1 MTGIERIQHGFAGR
15 KEGKKCL
22 LAFLTAGDP
31 NLAESERLLSQALKY
46 VDILEIGI
54 PFSDPLA
61 DGPVIQSS
69 YARALGAGVK
79 LADVFALAKKLRP
92 QTEKP
97 MVLMTYI
104 NVLLQKGFAAFLDQ
118 VVQCGVDG
126 LIIPDLPPDEADEM
140 IGLCQERGIAL
151 NFLVAPT
158 STDERIQSAVKASTG
173 FVYVVSLRGVT
184 GVRTEL
190 SKDLPAFVERVRGTT
205 ELPLAVGFGISNPE
219 QAQAAAKLADGV
231 IVGSALV
238 GIMGTEKTP
247 EDRERRLVEE
257 LNALRDAVS

>member
-1 MTGIERIQHGFAGR
+1 MTGIERIQWSFSQR

-31 NLAESERLLSQALKY
+31 NLAESEKLLSQALKF

-69 YARALGAGVK
+69 YARALQAGVK
-79 LADVFALAKKLRP
+79 LADVFALAQRLRS
-92 QTEKP
+92 QTDKP
-97 MVLMTYI
+97 LVFMTYI
-104 NVLLQKGFAAFLDQ
+104 NVLLQKGFTSFVDEVAR
-118 VVQCGVDG
+118 CGVDG
-126 LIIPDLPPDEADEM
+126 LIIPDLPPDEADEL
-140 IGLCQERGIAL
+140 IAYCQKRGIAL

-158 STDERIQSAVKASTG
+158 STDERIQSAVSASTG

-184 GVRTEL
+184 GARREL
-190 SKDLPAFVERVRGTT
+190 SRDLPAFVERVKSQTD
-205 ELPLAVGFGISNPE
+205 LPLAVGFGISNPE
-219 QAQAAAKLADGV
+219 QAQKAANLTDGV

-238 GIMGTEKTP
+238 NIMATETTP
-247 EDRERRLVEE
+247 EDRERCLVERLE
-257 LNALRDAVS
+257 ALRKAVS

>member
-1 MTGIERIQHGFAGR
+1 MTGIDRIKQSFAGR
-15 KEGKKCL
+15 KDGKKCL
-22 LAFLTAGDP
+22 VAFLTAGDP
-31 NLAESERLLSQALKY
+31 NLVESERLLEQALNY

-69 YARALGAGVK
+69 YARALGSGVK
-79 LADVFALAKKLRP
+79 LADVFALAKRLRP
-92 QTEKP
+92 RTAKP
-97 MVLMTYI
+97 MVFMTYI
-104 NVLLQKGFAAFLDQ
+104 NVLLQKGFTSFLDE
-118 VVQCGVDG
+118 VAGCGVDG

-140 IGLCQERGIAL
+140 IKLSRERGIAL

-158 STDERIQSAVKASTG
+158 STHERIQSAVKASTG

-190 SKDLPAFVERVRGTT
+190 SHELPAFVERVRRETD
-205 ELPLAVGFGISNPE
+205 LPLAVGFGISNPE
-219 QAQAAAKLADGV
+219 QAKAAAQLTDGV

-238 GIMGTEKTP
+238 GLMESETTP
-247 EDRERRLVEE
+247 EGREQRLVER
-257 LNALRDAVS
+257 LSALREALS